1 MNKPARQ
8 WDDLRARVL
17 TAVVLVIIGGLA
29 IWSGGLVLLL
39 LVALIAGVM
48 IWELVR
54 MIAPDQ
60 ALVAQ
65 TLPPIAV
72 AAVYLAG
79 SGLLPIWILLAP
91 LVLGVVW
98 LNASKKTFLL
108 YGAVILLGALSVYT
122 VRAQSGISVVLM
134 ILLVVVVT
142 DIAGYFVGRTLG
154 GPKFWPQISPKKTW
168 SGTIGGWI
176 AAACVGAF
184 WVESQGLWVIAFC
197 VALSFASQMG
207 DIVESAIKRRAG
219 VKDCSDLLPGHGGFL
234 DRFDGMIAAF
244 SVWSL
249 IALFSGSLTGVF

>member
-1 MNKPARQ
+1 MSKAARQ

-17 TAVVLVIIGGLA
+17 TAVVLIVIGGFA
-29 IWSGGLVLLL
+29 IWSGGPVLLL
-39 LVALIAGVM
+39 LVALVAGAM

-54 MIAPDQ
+54 MIVPDQ

-65 TLPPIAV
+65 TLPPVAV
-72 AAVYLAG
+72 VAIYLAG
-79 SGLLPIWILLAP
+79 SGLLPTWGMLVP

-98 LNASKKTFLL
+98 LEASKKTFLF
-108 YGAVILLGALSVYT
+108 YGAVILVGALSVYA
-122 VRAQSGISVVLM
+122 VREQSGIMVVLM
-134 ILLVVVVT
+134 TLLVVVVT

-154 GPKFWPQISPKKTW
+154 GPKFWPKISPKKTW

-219 VKDCSDLLPGHGGFL
+219 VKDCSNLLPGHGGFL

-244 SVWSL
+244 SGWSL
-249 IALFSGSLTGVF
+249 IALFSGSLMGAF